1 VRVVEDLFRKIK
13 NIPVDVD
20 LDIPVYFG
28 PGADPEL
35 DKVLMSLGHIGAHK
49 PTPVINTV
57 MYWRQVKAKPEGA
70 ADGASGGR
78 SFTPTPANVP
88 PGAAAAITAGI
99 NSNPPTTPAGPSPLQ
114 RGQHIGSTPPAL
126 IRRQTEPASVIAS
139 QGQEVGGQFSTH
151 QLATNQLLE
160 RERTNRCAIYIL
172 CRALIEVVKHTTAE
186 ALTDD
191 IASKIEAIVFQQLV
205 KEDSEDIYRRGS
217 QKSASW
223 HIFAELLGCFS
234 NIRYCFLP
242 ALIDGRFSSV
252 SDRFIEFLEK
262 YKNGVIP
269 KEVEGSVETV
279 IRAITYLKIK
289 VINQSVHVNV
299 RYTQWMP

>member
-1 VRVVEDLFRKIK
+1 ML
-13 NIPVDVD
+13 
-20 LDIPVYFG
+20 
-28 PGADPEL
+28 
-35 DKVLMSLGHIGAHK
+35 
-49 PTPVINTV
+49 
-57 MYWRQVKAKPEGA
+57 
-70 ADGASGGR
+70 
-78 SFTPTPANVP
+78 
-88 PGAAAAITAGI
+88 
-99 NSNPPTTPAGPSPLQ
+99 
-114 RGQHIGSTPPAL
+114 
-126 IRRQTEPASVIAS
+126 AS
-139 QGQEVGGQFSTH
+139 QGQDSGGQFSVH
-151 QLATNQLLE
+151 QSANNQLLE

-217 QKSASW
+217 NKSASW

-234 NIRYCFLP
+234 NIRCGVLSTV
-242 ALIDGRFSSV
+242 IDHRFSSV

-279 IRAITYLKIK
+279 IRGMTYLKIK
-289 VINQSVHVNV
+289 VSKLNYLSNV